1 MTFLE
6 RVEAKRTRDF
16 PQDFVDPA
24 TTPEPSPKK
33 PRTLEPPV
41 QGSSSQATTR
51 AAEAAEQRMQDAGT
65 RGGIADPEAFRRRQ
79 RDIEQA
85 VKQQTKKNTGRL
97 FGATRAVALR
107 EQLRQSAA
115 SALHS
120 SEQTHPAPSTQPP
133 PEPPLKKPKTHPPC
147 PPPDQPKPKETPPTK
162 RHRGDR
168 PAPSALPAS
177 SASAAVTGPSPAVL
191 PPPAPAASSAAAAAA
206 APPPTRGLNVDPEL
220 DAALVLGYDAIPQA
234 FEDNTFCGLQNLG
247 NTCYANAVLNVLAKL
262 PCCRL
267 WLLQHQQLAQH
278 DAQHPP
284 GCLLC
289 TLAQDI
295 ARLTTMPEN
304 APFRPVFVHRRKDW
318 NDGFLFNNTAQQD
331 ATEAFLKIFDTCNDI
346 DFLALTRRGIGQH
359 VLQGSREAYTTP
371 LWKTFGTLV
380 HEATH
385 CTRCGKSY
393 ASHVYKNIHTIV
405 LPETGT
411 HGIEDLFI
419 AQLGRE
425 PLGTTRAPDICQR
438 DPENPQL
445 GGCGA
450 QNKRYKHTTIVTS
463 PPVLALT
470 LLRFTWSERLRR
482 PVKLHTKVN
491 FNAGFPPIQGAGQYD
506 LRAVLQHRG
515 DDHPTST
522 NSGHYTAYVRA
533 SDADWYHCD
542 DAKPPR
548 RCENGIADV
557 LQAQAYMLFYEQR

>member
-1 MTFLE
+1 M
-6 RVEAKRTRDF
+6 
-16 PQDFVDPA
+16 
-24 TTPEPSPKK
+24 
-33 PRTLEPPV
+33 
-41 QGSSSQATTR
+41 
-51 AAEAAEQRMQDAGT
+51 
-65 RGGIADPEAFRRRQ
+65 
-79 RDIEQA
+79 
-85 VKQQTKKNTGRL
+85 
-97 FGATRAVALR
+97 
-107 EQLRQSAA
+107 
-115 SALHS
+115 
-120 SEQTHPAPSTQPP
+120 
-133 PEPPLKKPKTHPPC
+133 
-147 PPPDQPKPKETPPTK
+147 
-162 RHRGDR
+162 
-168 PAPSALPAS
+168 
-177 SASAAVTGPSPAVL
+177 L

-278 DAQHPP
+278 DAQHPL

-289 TLAQDI
+289 ILAQDI

-346 DFLALTRRGIGQH
+346 DFLALTRRGIGQY